1 MQTVDSTVDS
11 FFSWKVLRS
20 QAKDSNFGSKETI
33 NNEVRQFFCLLLLI
47 EDEGGPRYAC
57 L

>member
-1 MQTVDSTVDS
+1 MQTVDAAP
-11 FFSWKVLRS
+11 FIFSWKVLRS
-20 QAKDSNFGSKETI
+20 QAKDSNFGSKETT